1 MNSAISIEPEF
12 RDMIP
17 PLSADEYAQLEQNLL
32 RDGCRDPLSMWHE
45 VLLDEHNRYE
55 ICSRHG
61 IAFQTVHIEGLE
73 TLEDALLWV
82 VRNQLGR
89 RNLTD
94 FVRAELALKSKEA
107 LAAIA
112 LANYEASL
120 AKPGQQVGAD
130 DAQARPNSDAPMK
143 IRTDEEVAKLAGV
156 GRDTIRKVEKI
167 QHAAVPAVVAA
178 ARNGEV
184 SINAAATVAALPAE
198 QQSAIASA
206 GPQAIKQAAAEQ
218 RASNRAASAKSTPT
232 VSAVDLSAINSR
244 LEALEE
250 QLGESLSQISVL
262 RAENESLQRVVS
274 ADDKVAAALAE
285 VQAVRDEAAQ
295 AIAQKEAEIAS
306 LRERLAGLMNEKNE
320 AVRMVKSLQRKQG
333 MAAA

>member
-1 MNSAISIEPEF
+1 MNSTISIEPEF

-17 PLSADEYAQLEQNLL
+17 PLAVEEYAQLEQNLL

-45 VLLDEHNRYE
+45 VLLDGHNRYE
-55 ICSRHG
+55 VCSRHG
-61 IAFQTVHIEGLE
+61 IPFQTVQIEGLE
-73 TLEDALLWV
+73 TFEDALLWV

-107 LAAIA
+107 LAAVA
-112 LANYEASL
+112 SANYEASL
-120 AKPGQQVGAD
+120 IKDGTVPQ
-130 DAQARPNSDAPMK
+130 NSAAPVK
-143 IRTDEEVAKLAGV
+143 VETREEVAKLAGLSH
-156 GRDTIRKVEKI
+156 DTVRKVEKI
-167 QHAAVPAVVAA
+167 QQDAVPAVVEA
-178 ARNGEV
+178 ARSGEV
-184 SINAAATVAALPAE
+184 SINAAAKVAAMPVE
-198 QQSAIASA
+198 QQEAIASA

-218 RASNRAASAKSTPT
+218 RASNRAASAKTTPT
-232 VSAVDLSAINSR
+232 DQATNLSAINGR
-244 LEALEE
+244 LEALED
-250 QLGESLSQISVL
+250 QLGESLSQISAL

-285 VQAVRDEAAQ
+285 VQVVRDEAAQ

-333 MAAA
+333 RAAA

>member
-1 MNSAISIEPEF
+1 
-12 RDMIP
+12 MIP
-17 PLSADEYAQLEQNLL
+17 PLAGEEYAQLEQNLL
-32 RDGCRDPLSMWHE
+32 RDGCRDPLAMWHE
-45 VLLDEHNRYE
+45 VLLDGHNRYE
-55 ICSRHG
+55 ICARHG
-61 IAFQTVHIEGLE
+61 IPFETVQIEGLE

-94 FVRAELALKSKEA
+94 FIRAELALKSKEA

-120 AKPGQQVGAD
+120 AKPGQQVGAA

-167 QHAAVPAVVAA
+167 QQDAVPEVVAA

-198 QQSAIASA
+198 QQAAIASA

-218 RASNRAASAKSTPT
+218 RASNRAASANATPT
-232 VSAVDLSAINSR
+232 DSAMDLSAINSR

-333 MAAA
+333 RAAA

>member
-1 MNSAISIEPEF
+1 MNSTISIDPEF

-17 PLSADEYAQLEQNLL
+17 PLSAEEYAQLEQNLL

-45 VLLDEHNRYE
+45 VLLDGHNRYE

-61 IAFQTVHIEGLE
+61 IPIETVQIEGLE
-73 TLEDALLWV
+73 TLEDAVLWV

-120 AKPGQQVGAD
+120 IKDGTVPQ
-130 DAQARPNSDAPMK
+130 NSAAPVK
-143 IRTDEEVAKLAGV
+143 VETREEVAKLAGLSH
-156 GRDTIRKVEKI
+156 DTVRKVEKI
-167 QHAAVPAVVAA
+167 RQDGAPAIVAA
-178 ARNGEV
+178 ARSGEV
-184 SINAAATVAALPAE
+184 SINAAAKVAALPAE
-198 QQSAIASA
+198 QQKSIAYA
-206 GPQAIKQAAAEQ
+206 GPQAIKEAAAEQ
-218 RASNRAASAKSTPT
+218 RAQNRAASARTAE
-232 VSAVDLSAINSR
+232 SATEFSAINGR

-250 QLGESLSQISVL
+250 QLGESLSQISAL

-274 ADDKVAAALAE
+274 ADDKVVAALAE

-295 AIAQKEAEIAS
+295 AIAQKESEISS
-306 LRERLAGLMNEKNE
+306 LRERLSGLMNEKNE

-333 MAAA
+333 RAAA

>member
-1 MNSAISIEPEF
+1 MNSTISIEPEF

-45 VLLDEHNRYE
+45 VLLDGHNRYE

-130 DAQARPNSDAPMK
+130 AAQARPNSDAPMK
-143 IRTDEEVAKLAGV
+143 MRTDEEVAKLAGV

-167 QHAAVPAVVAA
+167 QQDAVPEVVAA

-198 QQSAIASA
+198 QQAAIASA

-218 RASNRAASAKSTPT
+218 RASNRAASAKATPT
-232 VSAVDLSAINSR
+232 DIAMDLSAINSR

-250 QLGESLSQISVL
+250 QLGESLSQILVL
-262 RAENESLQRVVS
+262 RAENESLHRVVS

-333 MAAA
+333 RAAA

>member
-1 MNSAISIEPEF
+1 MNATISIEPEF

-17 PLSADEYAQLEQNLL
+17 PLAAEEYTQLEQNLL
-32 RDGCRDPLSMWHE
+32 RDGCRDALSMWHE
-45 VLLDEHNRYE
+45 VLLDGHNRYE

-61 IAFQTVHIEGLE
+61 IPFRTVQIEGLA

-130 DAQARPNSDAPMK
+130 VSQARPNSDAPMK
-143 IRTDEEVAKLAGV
+143 MRTDEEVAKLAGV

-167 QHAAVPAVVAA
+167 QQDAVPAVVEA
-178 ARNGEV
+178 ARSGAV
-184 SINAAATVAALPAE
+184 SINAAAKVAALPVE
-198 QQSAIASA
+198 RQQLIASS
-206 GPQAIKQAAAEQ
+206 GTQAIKQAASEQ
-218 RASNRAASAKSTPT
+218 RAANRAASAKTTPEDQAT
-232 VSAVDLSAINSR
+232 DFSAVNHR

-250 QLGESLSQISVL
+250 QLGESLSQISAL
-262 RAENESLQRVVS
+262 RTENESLHRVVA
-274 ADDKVAAALAE
+274 ADDRVAAALAE
-285 VQAVRDEAAQ
+285 VQSARDEAAQ
-295 AIAQKEAEIAS
+295 AIAQKEAEISS
-306 LRERLAGLMNEKNE
+306 LRERLSGLMNEKNE

-333 MAAA
+333 RAAA